1 MKFTFIIGCGC
12 TRVEVS
18 FEGKYTELMRS
29 AAFMQD
35 VVDAVRTVM
44 RERCQQKKNREQK
57 L

>member
-29 AAFMQD
+29 AAFMQE
-35 VVDAVRTVM
+35 VVDAVRTVL
-44 RERCQQKKNREQK
+44 RERCPQKKEDSP
-57 L
+57 